1 MIKKENLYFNF
12 FFVISLVYIIFTNN
26 FFNFEQSIIYG
37 AADGE
42 TYMQIAKAAPNISS
56 EELVYHKAERFII
69 PYIIGS
75 IAYIAN
81 VDIFTMFRVF
91 SFISIV
97 LILFIFLSILNE
109 LKVEIF
115 QKYYLFS
122 LLVFNPYII
131 RYYLSLPTLINDVI
145 FIFSGALFIFS
156 ILKNKKKYI
165 YLAIIIGAACR
176 INTIFFLLA
185 IIATKFFYKKKFI
198 FSTYDIIISLIIFYI
213 ISLINSHHANLVG
226 GYNYAYDLKIRFGL
240 FFSSFS
246 SKELLIFILF
256 PLINFLPLI
265 FIPFFF
271 NFRFNYIELMND
283 KLLFISLIVFL
294 MISFTA
300 FVAGPIITGKNLI
313 RLINLSYPFIIYMIY
328 KLINNSDV
336 SKKNIQK
343 FIFLSFMILWSL
355 HPTYSNIKLLN
366 PVLNIFKH

>member
-226 GYNYAYDLKIRFGL
+226 GYNSAYDLKIRFGL

-246 SKELLIFILF
+246 SMELLNFILF

-265 FIPFFF
+265 LIPFFF
-271 NFRFNYIELMND
+271 NFRHNYRDLAND
-283 KLLFISLIVFL
+283 KLLFISLSIFI

-300 FVAGPIITGKNLI
+300 FVAGPIITGKNII
-313 RLINLSYPFIIYMIY
+313 RLINLSYPFVIYIIY
-328 KLINNSDV
+328 KLINNNNV
-336 SKKNIQK
+336 PKKKIQK

-355 HPTYSNIKLLN
+355 HPTYSTVKLLN
-366 PVLNIFKH
+366 PIFNILKH